1 MRGKTKKKRERIVQ
15 TFIVI
20 IVFDGNLLLPRKHV
34 HADSLAQKPDYVR
47 SLALKNLLLPFCT
60 DESNRIEQS
69 IEEGI
74 FSYPYPCFKLANMR
88 EISLSLN
95 LILLSCFQ
103 KKKRKLYNLS
113 KIFSFED
120 KNFVFQIFRSVSKLF
135 FVRVYFDLQGSPIL
149 NFLRLEIYIF
159 TRKVRFLSQFMRFNL
174 FSVFFFFLSKE
185 QQKVF

>member
-103 KKKRKLYNLS
+103 KKKENCITCQKFSPS
-113 KIFSFED
+113 KIKISYFRFFD
-120 KNFVFQIFRSVSKLF
+120 PFQNYFLF
-135 FVRVYFDLQGSPIL
+135 GFISICKDLQ
-149 NFLRLEIYIF
+149 Y
-159 TRKVRFLSQFMRFNL
+159 
-174 FSVFFFFLSKE
+174 
-185 QQKVF
+185 